1 MLATLNRI
9 KPHNLFLVVALIFE
23 LAYTIFTP
31 PLQAPD
37 EISHFYRA
45 YQIADGHILP
55 VRTANRLGGEIPV
68 CFNEFVLPFT
78 FATNNIKYTLHKK
91 EIIES
96 LKVKFNGKEKEFKD
110 FPSTTTYSP
119 ISYLPQIIAVFILKQ
134 LNCSVA
140 LLYYGGRLFSFIFW
154 LVIMF
159 YVIKIIPIYKWMF
172 TTIILLPMNLYV
184 TNAYSADGMNNC
196 LSFLFF
202 ALVLRHMFSEKKLQ
216 KRDILLLLL
225 VLTSL
230 ALSKFVYVSFITL
243 LFLIP
248 SYKFKSKIYRFGSI
262 ALIFG
267 VSVSVFLLW
276 TSIYMKNYIRIS
288 EYDQN
293 YIYGIGLS
301 PCADP
306 VAQKAYILSHPTYFL
321 KVIYHS
327 IFNHPNTYLKGYIGA
342 FGQSDILLPY
352 WLYVFTY
359 IIVIFFGLTECNKIV
374 LTKLQKGL
382 FFCSAFSAFL
392 LILLSIHLM
401 WDCVGEGVVDLVQG
415 RYLIPIFP
423 LLFVLFSNKKLQLH
437 YLPIVIILP
446 LVLILHIF
454 SIKSIINRFYKSSY
468 YEKTEFYCNAEEK
481 TATNY
486 FKTSN
491 DNVVLENGLSQTSN
505 DHRSGNYALLLTPEN
520 PFGLTYRFNNLGKG
534 DLIEMEVWKKGD
546 DGEIVLSGK
555 APNCKDLYAS
565 KKQTVLID
573 KNGWAKIHCVFTIV
587 NDCSNYKAT
596 LYLWNPG
603 RENVY
608 FDDFKFSLKKFK
620 PYNL

>member
-1 MLATLNRI
+1 MLTVLNRI
-9 KPHNLFLVVALIFE
+9 KPHNLFLVVALFFE
-23 LAYTIFTP
+23 LSFTICTP

-45 YQIADGHILP
+45 YQIADGHFLP
-55 VRTANRLGGEIPV
+55 VRTANRLGGEMPI
-68 CFNEFVLPFT
+68 CFSEFVLPFT
-78 FATNNIKYTLHKK
+78 FATNNIKYTLNKK
-91 EIIES
+91 DITES
-96 LKVKFNGKEKEFKD
+96 LKLKFNGKEKEFKD

-134 LNCSVA
+134 FNGPVA
-140 LLYYGGRLFSFIFW
+140 LLYYGGRLFSFVFW
-154 LVIMF
+154 LIIMF

-184 TNAYSADGMNNC
+184 TNAFSADGMNNC

-230 ALSKFVYVSFITL
+230 ALSKFVYVSFIAL

-248 SYKFKSKIYRFGSI
+248 SYKFKSKLYRFGSI
-262 ALIFG
+262 TLIFC

-306 VAQKAYILSHPTYFL
+306 AAQKAYILSHPTYFL

-327 IFNHPNTYLKGYIGA
+327 IFNHPNTYLKGYVGA

-352 WLYVFTY
+352 WLYIVTY
-359 IIVIFFGLTECNKIV
+359 IIILFFGLTENNKIV
-374 LTKLQKGL
+374 LTKFQKVV
-382 FFCSAFSAFL
+382 FFCAAFSAFL
-392 LILLSIHLM
+392 LILLSLHLM

-423 LLFVLFSNKKLQLH
+423 LLFMLFSNKKFQLN
-437 YLPIVIILP
+437 YSPIMIVLP
-446 LVLILHIF
+446 LLLALHTF
-454 SIKSIINRFYKSSY
+454 SCKNIIKRFYKNSY
-468 YEKTEFYCNAEEK
+468 YEKTEFYCNVEEK
-481 TATNY
+481 TVTNY

-491 DNVVLENGLSQTSN
+491 NNIVLENGSEQTSN
-505 DHRSGNYALLLTPEN
+505 EHRSGNYSLLLTPQN
-520 PFGLTYRFNNLGKG
+520 PFGFTYRFNNLAKG
-534 DLIEMEVWKKGD
+534 DLIEMEVWKKGE

-555 APNCKDLYAS
+555 APNCEDLYAS

-587 NDCSNYKAT
+587 NNCVGYQAT
-596 LYLWNPG
+596 LYVWNPG
-603 RENVY
+603 KKNVY
-608 FDDFKFSLKKFK
+608 FDDIKFSLKKFK
-620 PYNL
+620 PYDL